1 MPPQRL
7 PPRIHHRRGFGGQR
21 TDFSGEQP
29 EKVQRAA
36 VAERGVNRV
45 VQAGLAGH
53 GRGVVPRAL
62 GAVDAQ
68 AAVGRDQ
75 HEDDGIFPQT
85 RKGRIVQKRNG
96 GVAIQGVQH
105 GEAAFGCRLL
115 GNADINAVTPPAVF
129 GKQPACYKTVAAV
142 GFVQRGQIGLLRLV
156 AARRRCGRGGVVGRC
171 TGGQAEQQGK
181 EQGSD

>member
-1 MPPQRL
+1 MSPQRL
-7 PPRIHHRRGFGGQR
+7 PPRVLHGGGLCYQGA
-21 TDFSGEQP
+21 DFSRQQP
-29 EKVQRAA
+29 EKAQCAA

-45 VQAGLAGH
+45 VQAGLVGY

-85 RKGRIVQKRNG
+85 GKGRVVQKRGG
-96 GVAIQGVQH
+96 GVAVQGVQH

-115 GNADINAVTPPAVF
+115 RNADIDAVTPPAVF
-129 GKQPACYKTVAAV
+129 GKQPARDEAVAAV
-142 GFVQRGQIGLLRLV
+142 GFVQRGQIGLLWLV
-156 AARRRCGRGGVVGRC
+156 AARYGCSRGGIVGRC
-171 TGGQAEQQGK
+171 AGGQAEQQGK
-181 EQGSD
+181 EQGAE

>member
-7 PPRIHHRRGFGGQR
+7 PLRIQHRRGFGGQR
-21 TDFSGEQP
+21 ADFAGEQP
-29 EKVQRAA
+29 EKAQRAA
-36 VAERGVNRV
+36 VAKRGVNRV

-53 GRGVVPRAL
+53 GWGVVPRAL

-85 RKGRIVQKRNG
+85 GKGHVVQKRG
-96 GVAIQGVQH
+96 GGIAVQSIQH

-115 GNADINAVTPPAVF
+115 RNADIDAVTPPAVF
-129 GKQPACYKTVAAV
+129 GKQPARDEAVAAV

-171 TGGQAEQQGK
+171 AGGQAEQQGK